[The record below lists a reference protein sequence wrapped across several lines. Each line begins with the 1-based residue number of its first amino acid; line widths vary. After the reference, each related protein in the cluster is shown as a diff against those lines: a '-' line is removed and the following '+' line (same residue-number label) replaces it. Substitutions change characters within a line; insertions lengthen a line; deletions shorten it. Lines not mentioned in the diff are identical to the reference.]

1 MKRNFG
7 LLAALFLIGAVWGL
21 TFPLTKIAVIGGYR
35 NFGIIFW
42 SSMIATVILGSIV
55 AVRRRTLPLHRGA
68 LGRYLFVALFGT
80 ILPSA
85 ASYTAAEHL
94 PAGVISVCLSVG
106 PLFALLLAV
115 VLGIDRATWI
125 RVLGLSLGLLGVLL
139 ITLPNASLP
148 DPTQA
153 IFIPLALLAVLAY
166 AIEGVGLG
174 RIGRDGLD
182 PIQLLLGASIISS
195 AVTLPIAVATNTFIL
210 PSLQVGQAEIAVALS
225 GLANAVA
232 YVGFVWLIGR
242 GGPVFAVQVDYLVT
256 GFGVIWSML
265 LLSENYSVWVW
276 GALIVIFL
284 GLFLTQPKST
294 EDEQPPVVKVSP
306 TGGEI

>member
-1 MKRNFG
+1 VKPKSG
-7 LLAALFLIGAVWGL
+7 LITALVLIGAVWGL
-21 TFPLTKIAVIGGYR
+21 TFPLTKLAVVGGYR

-42 SSMIATVILGSIV
+42 SSCIAVAILGCIV
-55 AVRRRTLPLHRGA
+55 AVRGLTLPFRRGA
-68 LGRYLFVALFGT
+68 LVRYLFVALFGT
-80 ILPSA
+80 VLPSA
-85 ASYTAAEHL
+85 ATYTAAEHL

-125 RVLGLSLGLLGVLL
+125 RVLGLVLGLLGVLL
-139 ITLPNASLP
+139 IVLPTASLP

-153 IFIPLALLAVLAY
+153 VFVPLALLAVLAY

-182 PIQLLLGASIISS
+182 PIQLLLGASIVSS
-195 AVTLPIAVATNTFIL
+195 AITLPIAIEANTFIF
-210 PSLQVGQAEIAVALS
+210 PSLHVGLAETAVVLS

-232 YVGFVWLIGR
+232 YAGFIWLIGR
-242 GGPVFAVQVDYLVT
+242 GGPVFAAQVDYLVT

-265 LLSENYSVWVW
+265 LLGEIYSVWVW
-276 GALIVIFL
+276 GALVVIFV
-284 GLFLTQPKST
+284 GLFLTQPKHSG
-294 EDEQPPVVKVSP
+294 DETPARVKTASDS
-306 TGGEI
+306 I